1 MIRSE
6 AEYQTALRQLKQN
19 EQTRAQMR
27 EAFAGGGFTPE
38 EVEELMEPTL
48 CFHAQMEEE
57 VEWYEAARRGN
68 LPTAHRLE
76 GLGALLIALRIYQGL
91 TQRQLAERLGVS
103 EAAVSRDEHNEY
115 HGITVERAQRI
126 LDALGAV
133 PTLTAEV
140 VSAAPLSRPMAGAED
155 RTQREPE
162 PAAAR

>member
-6 AEYQTALRQLKQN
+6 VEYQVALRQLREN
-19 EQTRAQMR
+19 EQTRARMR
-27 EAFAGGGFTPE
+27 EAFASGGFTPE
-38 EVEELMEPTL
+38 QVEELMEPTL

-68 LPTAHRLE
+68 LPVVRHLQ
-76 GLGALLIALRIYQGL
+76 GLGRLLIALRIYQGL

-126 LDALGAV
+126 LDALGAT
-133 PTLTAEV
+133 PMLTAEV
-140 VSAAPLSRPMAGAED
+140 VSTAPLSRPMAGAED
-155 RTQREPE
+155 RTQPEPE
-162 PAAAR
+162 PVAAR